1 MDFSQF
7 ICAFAMNETIRKGGT
22 SWECFPDG
30 FVVMKGDASIDYSF
44 ACLDVKAEV
53 EVPRLNL
60 NAKCSLLFFPSKRGD
75 NVVILMND
83 YLKTIIEADDSGTP
97 ILHLTK
103 LDKSKI
109 LFADKYETGTYDL
122 RYEGESSI
130 QKEQDVVHHNCGN
143 SQC

>member
-1 MDFSQF
+1 
-7 ICAFAMNETIRKGGT
+7 MNETIRKGGT

-30 FVVMKGDASIDYSF
+30 FAVIKGDASIDYSF

-53 EVPRLNL
+53 EVARLNL
-60 NAKCSLLFFPSKRGD
+60 NAKCSLLFFPSKKGD
-75 NVVILMND
+75 NVIILMND
-83 YLKTIIEADDSGTP
+83 YLKTIIEANDFGTP

-122 RYEGESSI
+122 RYEGKSSI
-130 QKEQDVVHHNCGN
+130 QKEQIVVHHNY
-143 SQC
+143 